1 MYFYSFTSL
10 TLPSGDINFE
20 KNGTVLGRESDSG
33 MVCCIMRNIV
43 PISKVLNSSI
53 RQEEIC

>member
-1 MYFYSFTSL
+1 MYFCSFTSL

-20 KNGTVLGRESDSG
+20 KNGTVVGRENDSG
-33 MVCCIMRNIV
+33 MVYCIMRNIV
-43 PISKVLNSSI
+43 PINKVLNSSV